1 MRSLSRWVVVV
12 PMLSLWFLGV
22 ASGQPG
28 LTRQDRQ
35 GPVTVALTATS
46 PLGAEVPLKV
56 RVALDTHSVGLDDIA
71 LESAVALRSAD
82 GTDVPPVAVEEAQGA
97 GHHRQAV
104 VIFPPATS
112 PRLRLVV
119 KNVGGVSERMFE

>member
-56 RVALDTHSVGLDDIA
+56 RVALKPKIFMTDK
-71 LESAVALRSAD
+71 RSK
-82 GTDVPPVAVEEAQGA
+82 
-97 GHHRQAV
+97 
-104 VIFPPATS
+104 IS
-112 PRLRLVV
+112 Y
-119 KNVGGVSERMFE
+119 

>member
-46 PLGAEVPLKV
+46 PLGAEVPLRSGSRWTPTRSASTTSRSKV
-56 RVALDTHSVGLDDIA
+56 RSRCGQPTGPMSHLWRWRRRKALVTIA
-71 LESAVALRSAD
+71 RRS
-82 GTDVPPVAVEEAQGA
+82 
-97 GHHRQAV
+97 
-104 VIFPPATS
+104 
-112 PRLRLVV
+112 
-119 KNVGGVSERMFE
+119 